1 MPHIFQGGDRM
12 NVKNIIVIGDKE
24 KEFEEL
30 SAEEHKKIE
39 NRLNTAAL
47 RQVCYAAERQQKP
60 S

>member
-1 MPHIFQGGDRM
+1 M

-30 SAEEHKKIE
+30 SAEEHKKLE

-47 RQVCYAAERQQKP
+47 RQVCYTAERQQKP